1 MPRSAHRPQ
10 FKFRLQFS
18 LKFPSAGHKLPSIHV
33 SATKHVSSARDS
45 LLSPRPHEFHTQVGA
60 HFYLHHGNSYVNNGQ
75 KSLSVVPTSLKT
87 RSLERDFK
95 VTVDTLFS
103 NLLSI

>member
-1 MPRSAHRPQ
+1 MPRTAHRPQ

-60 HFYLHHGNSYVNNGQ
+60 NFYLHHRNSHVDCQ
-75 KSLSVVPTSLKT
+75 KSLFVVPTSLKT

-95 VTVDTLFS
+95 VTVDKLFS